1 MIENVLSHI
10 HDQKIKPL
18 KKALES
24 AIVKA
29 SKKDCWYNP
38 WERRGNQA
46 DWGILSEKCEA
57 FIKEAEVKDILP
69 MVEFLL
75 EKATRQIQHSD
86 DEGDCEGQARY
97 WAQRLIKAAT
107 KKNSD
112 HITLIDWAIKV
123 ITKDKYFL
131 TDAKTIVLDKNKF
144 PSQETWNE
152 IANHYKGLNL
162 RIHLLALQ
170 KAGRENEREKILKKS
185 AKQKKDYAYLVED
198 ALSRGD
204 CEEAL
209 NICERGIAQL
219 KGAELKIEEL
229 NILAAR
235 IEASHG
241 QYDRAL
247 NLRKKFLM
255 EHPSLENYTSLLE
268 LATVQNIS
276 EQIRIE
282 ALEKLEVAQEWY
294 ILMDIALQEYRLLDA
309 VKYYWHIHKESSSV
323 YYGSNPF
330 KQDFDLAERLSGIYP
345 IEAAKILRRV
355 VYESLTAYQPMY
367 EYVEQALTSLK
378 SEFLVSGKFEEWKE
392 LVQTLRA
399 DHPRKR
405 NLKEIL
411 DRLS

>member
-29 SKKDCWYNP
+29 SKKDCWYDP

-46 DWGILSEKCEA
+46 DWGILSEKFEA

-75 EKATRQIQHSD
+75 EKAKRQIQHSD

-152 IANHYKGLNL
+152 IANHYKGLNR

-170 KAGRENEREKILKKS
+170 KAGRENEREKIL
-185 AKQKKDYAYLVED
+185 
-198 ALSRGD
+198 
-204 CEEAL
+204 
-209 NICERGIAQL
+209 
-219 KGAELKIEEL
+219 
-229 NILAAR
+229 
-235 IEASHG
+235 
-241 QYDRAL
+241 
-247 NLRKKFLM
+247 
-255 EHPSLENYTSLLE
+255 
-268 LATVQNIS
+268 
-276 EQIRIE
+276 
-282 ALEKLEVAQEWY
+282 
-294 ILMDIALQEYRLLDA
+294 
-309 VKYYWHIHKESSSV
+309 
-323 YYGSNPF
+323 
-330 KQDFDLAERLSGIYP
+330 
-345 IEAAKILRRV
+345 
-355 VYESLTAYQPMY
+355 
-367 EYVEQALTSLK
+367 
-378 SEFLVSGKFEEWKE
+378 
-392 LVQTLRA
+392 
-399 DHPRKR
+399 
-405 NLKEIL
+405 
-411 DRLS
+411 